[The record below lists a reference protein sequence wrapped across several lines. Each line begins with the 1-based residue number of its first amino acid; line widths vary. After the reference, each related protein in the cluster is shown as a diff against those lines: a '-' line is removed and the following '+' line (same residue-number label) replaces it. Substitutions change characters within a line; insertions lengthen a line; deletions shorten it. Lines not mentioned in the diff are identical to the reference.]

1 MVCNHV
7 TFNAS
12 SFMQGATISQRN
24 DFNWTAKAGTMPQ
37 IVPTHASDAADW
49 KYSGGAANTA
59 SRLPGK
65 TDIRSGGPGETSLA
79 LVDHMLWSEGH
90 LINAL
95 SVSFQYVSGY
105 GCIPPTTGGGSCD
118 GAANISLA
126 IVDAV
131 NKSIVRIV
139 WDSPPL
145 GKYSY
150 DAFKGYSPPVSS
162 GAVSHLA
169 VGWPRQTQLALIIRN
184 NKRNLQIPV
193 ESGLGWETKFPHGAP
208 PVPWGNFT
216 NWRGSMGKFRFGR
229 CPKRCWDHRN
239 GQELAVVKKP
249 LV

>member
-49 KYSGGAANTA
+49 TYSGGAANTA

-193 ESGLGWETKFPHGAP
+193 NSINLTLAWGGKQISPWSPASSWRTREGYDTTSRVSGD
-208 PVPWGNFT
+208 VPSAAGIIAMAKNLL
-216 NWRGSMGKFRFGR
+216 S
-229 CPKRCWDHRN
+229 
-239 GQELAVVKKP
+239 
-249 LV
+249 